1 MAFVKY
7 QKTFGNSIKMQSTR
21 AMELVVKIKII
32 SSK

>member
-1 MAFVKY
+1 MAFVRY
-7 QKTFGNSIKMQSTR
+7 QKTFGNSIMMLSTR